1 MPPAKIKLMSKT
13 YSIKSGC
20 KINLYLKILE
30 KRRDGYHNLD
40 SIFYPL
46 SRPGDYID
54 ITLVPGSGIS
64 LRACPK
70 SLEKSSNILLSTY
83 KMFTAA
89 TGFRPGLKVYLSKN
103 IPVGAGLGGGSSN
116 AASFLL
122 FLNSLNKATAL
133 SREKLFELASEL
145 GADVPFFIYN
155 RPARVTGKGE
165 IVAPVYIGLHGL
177 HLLVICPEV
186 SIDTARAYQ
195 AHDQKT
201 KDSCPPG
208 DSVLTTG
215 PITDSKSPF
224 ERITLSNS
232 FEKTVFA
239 EYPGLGSI
247 KTQMLQAGASGCVLS
262 GSGSSLCAFFRERK
276 YLSQACH
283 TLDRQNVS
291 FYYSR
296 IN

>member
-1 MPPAKIKLMSKT
+1 MSKT

-20 KINLYLKILE
+20 KINLYLKILD

-40 SIFYPL
+40 SLFYPL
-46 SRPGDYID
+46 PRPGDYID
-54 ITLVPGSGIS
+54 ITLGSGSGIS
-64 LRACPK
+64 LRSCPK
-70 SLEKSSNILLSTY
+70 SLESSSNILFRAYEL
-83 KMFTAA
+83 FAAA

-116 AASFLL
+116 AAYFLL
-122 FLNSLNKATAL
+122 FLNNLNRSTAL
-133 SREKLFELASEL
+133 KRIKLMELASKI

-165 IVAPVYIGLHGL
+165 IVSPVHIDLKGLHVL
-177 HLLVICPEV
+177 IICPGV

-195 AHDQKT
+195 AHDLYV
-201 KDSCPPG
+201 KDCCPPD

-215 PITDSKSPF
+215 PLIDNKSIL
-224 ERITLSNS
+224 ERITFSNC

-239 EYPGLGSI
+239 EYPRLGSI

-283 TLDRQNVS
+283 TLDRQQVS
-291 FYYSR
+291 FYYST

>member
-1 MPPAKIKLMSKT
+1 MSKT

-20 KINLYLKILE
+20 KINLYLKILNR
-30 KRRDGYHNLD
+30 RRDGYHNLD
-40 SIFYPL
+40 SLFFPL
-46 SRPGDYID
+46 PWPRDYID
-54 ITLVPGSGIS
+54 ISLRSSPGIS

-70 SLEKSSNILLSTY
+70 SMENSRNILLRTY
-83 KMFTAA
+83 ELFAAA
-89 TGFRPGLKVYLSKN
+89 TGFRPGLKAYLSKN

-116 AASFLL
+116 AAAFLL
-122 FLNSLNKATAL
+122 FLNNLNRSAAL
-133 SREKLFELASEL
+133 KRENLLELASKL

-165 IVAPVYIGLHGL
+165 IVSPVHIDLQRLHV
-177 HLLVICPEV
+177 LVICPGI
-186 SIDTARAYQ
+186 SIDTSWAYQ
-195 AHDQKT
+195 AHDHYMKA
-201 KDSCPPG
+201 SCPPD
-208 DSVLTTG
+208 DSVLTSG
-215 PITDSKSPF
+215 LLRDNKSLF

-239 EYPGLGSI
+239 EYPRLGTI

-262 GSGSSLCAFFRERK
+262 GSGSSLCAFFRKRDN
-276 YLSQACH
+276 LLRACN

>member
-1 MPPAKIKLMSKT
+1 MSKT

-20 KINLYLKILE
+20 KINLYLKILNR
-30 KRRDGYHNLD
+30 RRDGYHNLD
-40 SIFYPL
+40 SLFYPL
-46 SRPGDYID
+46 PWPKDYID
-54 ITLVPGSGIS
+54 ISLGSVPGIS

-70 SLEKSSNILLSTY
+70 SMENSSNILLRAY
-83 KMFTAA
+83 ELFAAA
-89 TGFRPGLKVYLSKN
+89 TGFRPGLKAYLNKN

-122 FLNSLNKATAL
+122 FLNNLNRSTAL
-133 SREKLFELASEL
+133 KREKLMELASKL

-165 IVAPVYIGLHGL
+165 IVSPVHIDLQGMHVLI
-177 HLLVICPEV
+177 ICPGI
-186 SIDTARAYQ
+186 SIGTAWAYQ
-195 AHDQKT
+195 AHDHYV
-201 KDSCPPG
+201 KDSCPPD
-208 DSVLTTG
+208 DSILTTG
-215 PITDSKSPF
+215 TLRDNKSPI

-239 EYPGLGSI
+239 EYPRLGSI

-262 GSGSSLCAFFRERK
+262 GSGSSLCAFFRERDH
-276 YLSQACH
+276 LSRACN
-283 TLDRQNVS
+283 TLDLQNVS
-291 FYYSR
+291 FYYST